1 MPLAFPVIHSEGTGG
16 WGYRYDENQRCLQE
30 EGHLQ
35 QVLKFMF
42 YAERRLVGKIFL
54 AQLYALHGFSNKE
67 DQQLTYIRGE
77 EKNNNRL
84 RMDTKD
90 NIKEGLKRLD
100 RLGDRRGWTEDNWDE
115 IANEED
121 ESRVPKDLRLG
132 TEVVLP
138 SSSGIG
144 WRARASAIQD
154 NMAAI
159 AADGG
164 PSLFVTMTCNIRWPE
179 ITDNLPKVAEGEKQ
193 PSAYDYPEIVSR
205 VFKQKLHVM
214 LTAIR
219 NGMFGAKPVYLIYV
233 IEYQTRGLPHAHIIF
248 RLPDEHHPT
257 MANGKINE
265 FMWAELPP
273 KEVADGRLRKLVLE
287 HMVHNHHKGTK
298 CMKDRRG
305 QYVPMPPRGT
315 VRDEVVAESTN
326 AEGVTIL
333 PEMYDERPPTP
344 EESSDSDDG
353 GYRPRRGP
361 PTCAKRFPQAFCN
374 ETYED
379 VRGFIHPR
387 RRPTSKLNSWIVP
400 YCAALLLL
408 LACHINVEVV
418 ARTQVVM
425 YLNKYINKGHEKS
438 EIRVVPCGDEPAEY
452 LEARVVPAM
461 RAIWVILGFPER
473 LMEPGCELLDVHE
486 EDQQKLA
493 FKQGMK
499 QSMKSALGERSETT
513 LTMYFARPS
522 EIDYPGMGALTY
534 KEFFERYRVDRPRG
548 FDSSGRP
555 RPDHALYQEA
565 PANALR
571 YGGAAKPPT
580 GAKGADRDTSNIIM
594 CRGKTGAR
602 WFIVPRERRHY
613 CRLRIVDMRN
623 PNLFRLSVL
632 LLKRPGTSF
641 QSLRTVD
648 GVEMTYERAC
658 RQLGLLE
665 DDNEAVET
673 MRQAT
678 KRFCLPHQVRR
689 LFAVL
694 VLQKLAT
701 PEQLWKFKD
710 EMSRD
715 HVFNAYD
722 VRRGWGTALK
732 RAVPRMDRD
741 VALARTLAY
750 LDRRLG
756 AQGYNVWELEP
767 EINEQRLAG
776 VDVCRSRDF
785 GAPEEEVIEPPD
797 TSKFLLEQSLAYN
810 FIMGCVNGDRPQRRL
825 FVDGP
830 AGTGKTTVL
839 NAVMQECARTGRE
852 VIPMAFTGVASLQL
866 RGGRTSHFCCGFPL
880 AMELEHG
887 SGISKE
893 SERGRA
899 LIRAGAIIV
908 DEVGMMNKNLVHSMD
923 RLLRDL
929 MGKRDEPFGGKL
941 VVFAGDF
948 RQVAPVVE
956 GAGPSATL
964 DASVTNS
971 SLWPGVTRLSLTTNH
986 RSKNDPKYC
995 DMLLEVGGDRVAC
1008 VPVPDSRTGVAVPM
1022 VPLPLVPRVD
1032 TEEELLNH
1040 AFPDVYD
1047 SHHCMQSAVVVATN
1061 AKRDEINKKMLER
1074 LRGNVKTAHSYDALK
1089 DESHKTEVPH
1099 QTLNMVR
1106 QAGVPEHQL
1115 EWKPGAVAMLTRNL
1129 SHRDGLLN
1137 GTRVVLVDE
1146 RQFVFIVR
1154 TLDGRV
1160 FAIPRIKFTIAGDK
1174 FTIVRTMYPIVLAW
1188 GITVHKCQ
1196 GQTLLRV
1203 SVDFRDEY
1211 FGHGMLYTALSRV
1224 AGSAHIRG
1232 LFAHVIDG
1240 VGYCRNVVL
1249 RPILKNAGIMPR
1261 DYPEDAT
1268 RLMLRRRARDVE
1280 DRAAAGG
1287 DDDDWDMMDLGDG
1300 FDDMEYDNPNDED
1313 AYELGDNALAAEA
1326 DEMDG
1331 DAATLRW
1338 MLRNGDPL
1346 AEEFLEQHEDDV
1358 DRDFNPYGD
1367 DAPSDGDDRDADYET
1382 PDEDE
1387 SPPFSADNMSEDG
1400 LSGMSFTDENP
1411 FGSEGVGMLSH
1422 GTDSSY
1428 ADENPFGSEG
1438 VGMSS
1443 HGTDS
1448 QVSSYADENPFESE
1462 DGGCGDGENANVPAD
1477 GSAVARGDGA
1487 DAMDVMDAALDAER
1501 EECPFVTELGGAVEH
1516 ADGEELPEAAAQPL
1530 DRASVSDEAAGAATV
1545 ASPRPNSDGSV
1556 VSREEA
1562 ALAAAAVAPVTL
1574 EEREVLD
1581 DMRAACRG
1589 VVLRPRDATFRSS
1602 NGSGAHD
1609 TALEVV
1615 FAKLSLT
1622 QMRAESGGLGL
1633 VTPPVAPQDS
1643 PGGALDFRVAG
1654 AMLSCM
1660 LARAR
1665 GSVQPMCDA
1674 RDEFR
1679 RLCDLAQPGVRLSGV
1694 GALMSV
1700 LRRALLHVGGPALV
1714 ERAPCCGSCG
1724 LQGETGECVVDV
1736 VDVSAAPGTLEERTR
1751 SLLRRRLQDSACA
1764 GCNGRALVCDRY
1776 VRGGFPACVLVH
1788 GGRDVRACGG
1798 DAVPSSFDASVVDGD
1813 SGAEV
1818 AVVARLR
1825 GFVEQRGDKHFVFC
1839 RAVDAA
1845 AGLWQVVDPVEAV
1858 SAPATVV
1865 DALPHA
1871 LVLCVYDVRP
1881 VSQPAEHVLPES
1893 PRVVARPPGNPRN
1906 VPPGDW
1912 SAEPPVEPPEP
1923 PPAED
1928 EDEDIAALA
1937 AEPGLPAEVQEARA
1951 EFFRGLFSEVG
1962 GLHSGREQQ
1971 RRSRREARAA
1981 DGEQGEAAAPARR
1994 ATDEAARPA
2003 PSSGRGSEPS
2013 APAPAPLGSL
2023 FPAGGHSGSS
2033 KCSCRACFTF
2043 KELML
2048 KYETLMLVAN
2058 ELTPNGEDNSCPVD
2072 SVLGL
2077 GLIMLILTQRAG
2089 RSGLQALRCNPR
2101 EGHGE
2106 HCKIGL
2112 ALLRYYIATAE
2123 GNQRDMDR
2131 FREWVRRLLDE
2142 RYGRKRGAFAEAIDN
2157 LTTVLQHFD
2166 DCDLF
2171 HGGRACVREFR
2182 QDLGKVPLPILLT
2195 DCPEEWDVKTR
2206 MMAKCRE
2213 AFCFERCR
2221 NCQRVECDKE
2231 EQVFKREPRFIVYG
2245 ESGMVQ
2251 TAAPRIPETLV
2262 MDVLIGDERR
2272 EARVTA
2278 WLSCMLL
2285 HYGGDHFVVLRRTR
2299 PSSVWEEV
2307 DAHRK
2312 RAKVRR
2318 CQDPDLG
2325 EVATIAIASCYCVS
2339 DVLPVPL
2346 PMPLPIP
2353 ARVASSPRTPAR
2365 PAVEQTSQPVG
2376 TRVCVV
2382 DPDERDDAMMRGE
2395 QASPMDLSYET
2406 VEHEAGP
2413 SGEAQSA
2420 VAREAALEFAQL
2432 QDACESLLLLQRSD
2446 VAFDGPHAA
2455 PLELFYLL
2463 LCEWQARSGARGLR
2477 CLSFAARNA
2486 PGAED
2491 VGTDVAA
2498 RFSMA
2503 LLTCVWQRAQ
2513 GVQGEIDAA
2522 VRGLERALAAM
2533 GRMPSLQFV
2542 LGRMLSHADV
2552 PQMAERG
2559 AFCLHCGK
2567 AHDPGPERED
2577 PVPVIGLPGTMGDL
2591 GELLQSA
2598 MKQTLFQSTCPACSF
2613 AAARRKCVLR
2623 GGLPAWLL
2631 FHAEEGK
2638 WVGGAPLDH
2647 FLAALSIAGQHDTD
2661 VAAHARLRAFVRRGP
2676 GDRLAVWR
2684 RDDETPEAW
2693 WVTDGSGPARRR
2705 SEKDLAGAPAAEMVC
2720 MYEVAPAGGAMHA
2733 APDVHAYEVA
2743 AAAGAAYYDEDLG
2756 DAADAP
2762 LDAPAPRA
2770 ADRAPRSPVVVDD
2783 NGEDEGASHA
2793 APSDPSM
2800 CRAMMTSPST
2810 RSP

>member
-1 MPLAFPVIHSEGTGG
+1 
-16 WGYRYDENQRCLQE
+16 
-30 EGHLQ
+30 
-35 QVLKFMF
+35 
-42 YAERRLVGKIFL
+42 
-54 AQLYALHGFSNKE
+54 
-67 DQQLTYIRGE
+67 
-77 EKNNNRL
+77 
-84 RMDTKD
+84 
-90 NIKEGLKRLD
+90 
-100 RLGDRRGWTEDNWDE
+100 
-115 IANEED
+115 
-121 ESRVPKDLRLG
+121 
-132 TEVVLP
+132 
-138 SSSGIG
+138 
-144 WRARASAIQD
+144 
-154 NMAAI
+154 
-159 AADGG
+159 
-164 PSLFVTMTCNIRWPE
+164 
-179 ITDNLPKVAEGEKQ
+179 
-193 PSAYDYPEIVSR
+193 
-205 VFKQKLHVM
+205 
-214 LTAIR
+214 
-219 NGMFGAKPVYLIYV
+219 
-233 IEYQTRGLPHAHIIF
+233 
-248 RLPDEHHPT
+248 
-257 MANGKINE
+257 
-265 FMWAELPP
+265 
-273 KEVADGRLRKLVLE
+273 
-287 HMVHNHHKGTK
+287 
-298 CMKDRRG
+298 
-305 QYVPMPPRGT
+305 
-315 VRDEVVAESTN
+315 
-326 AEGVTIL
+326 
-333 PEMYDERPPTP
+333 
-344 EESSDSDDG
+344 
-353 GYRPRRGP
+353 
-361 PTCAKRFPQAFCN
+361 
-374 ETYED
+374 
-379 VRGFIHPR
+379 
-387 RRPTSKLNSWIVP
+387 
-400 YCAALLLL
+400 
-408 LACHINVEVV
+408 
-418 ARTQVVM
+418 
-425 YLNKYINKGHEKS
+425 
-438 EIRVVPCGDEPAEY
+438 
-452 LEARVVPAM
+452 
-461 RAIWVILGFPER
+461 
-473 LMEPGCELLDVHE
+473 
-486 EDQQKLA
+486 
-493 FKQGMK
+493 
-499 QSMKSALGERSETT
+499 
-513 LTMYFARPS
+513 
-522 EIDYPGMGALTY
+522 
-534 KEFFERYRVDRPRG
+534 
-548 FDSSGRP
+548 
-555 RPDHALYQEA
+555 
-565 PANALR
+565 
-571 YGGAAKPPT
+571 
-580 GAKGADRDTSNIIM
+580 
-594 CRGKTGAR
+594 
-602 WFIVPRERRHY
+602 
-613 CRLRIVDMRN
+613 
-623 PNLFRLSVL
+623 
-632 LLKRPGTSF
+632 
-641 QSLRTVD
+641 
-648 GVEMTYERAC
+648 
-658 RQLGLLE
+658 
-665 DDNEAVET
+665 
-673 MRQAT
+673 
-678 KRFCLPHQVRR
+678 
-689 LFAVL
+689 
-694 VLQKLAT
+694 
-701 PEQLWKFKD
+701 
-710 EMSRD
+710 
-715 HVFNAYD
+715 
-722 VRRGWGTALK
+722 
-732 RAVPRMDRD
+732 
-741 VALARTLAY
+741 
-750 LDRRLG
+750 
-756 AQGYNVWELEP
+756 
-767 EINEQRLAG
+767 
-776 VDVCRSRDF
+776 
-785 GAPEEEVIEPPD
+785 
-797 TSKFLLEQSLAYN
+797 
-810 FIMGCVNGDRPQRRL
+810 
-825 FVDGP
+825 
-830 AGTGKTTVL
+830 
-839 NAVMQECARTGRE
+839 
-852 VIPMAFTGVASLQL
+852 
-866 RGGRTSHFCCGFPL
+866 
-880 AMELEHG
+880 
-887 SGISKE
+887 
-893 SERGRA
+893 
-899 LIRAGAIIV
+899 
-908 DEVGMMNKNLVHSMD
+908 
-923 RLLRDL
+923 
-929 MGKRDEPFGGKL
+929 
-941 VVFAGDF
+941 
-948 RQVAPVVE
+948 
-956 GAGPSATL
+956 
-964 DASVTNS
+964 
-971 SLWPGVTRLSLTTNH
+971 
-986 RSKNDPKYC
+986 
-995 DMLLEVGGDRVAC
+995 
-1008 VPVPDSRTGVAVPM
+1008 
-1022 VPLPLVPRVD
+1022 
-1032 TEEELLNH
+1032 
-1040 AFPDVYD
+1040 
-1047 SHHCMQSAVVVATN
+1047 
-1061 AKRDEINKKMLER
+1061 
-1074 LRGNVKTAHSYDALK
+1074 
-1089 DESHKTEVPH
+1089 
-1099 QTLNMVR
+1099 
-1106 QAGVPEHQL
+1106 
-1115 EWKPGAVAMLTRNL
+1115 
-1129 SHRDGLLN
+1129 
-1137 GTRVVLVDE
+1137 
-1146 RQFVFIVR
+1146 
-1154 TLDGRV
+1154 
-1160 FAIPRIKFTIAGDK
+1160 
-1174 FTIVRTMYPIVLAW
+1174 
-1188 GITVHKCQ
+1188 
-1196 GQTLLRV
+1196 
-1203 SVDFRDEY
+1203 
-1211 FGHGMLYTALSRV
+1211 
-1224 AGSAHIRG
+1224 
-1232 LFAHVIDG
+1232 
-1240 VGYCRNVVL
+1240 
-1249 RPILKNAGIMPR
+1249 
-1261 DYPEDAT
+1261 
-1268 RLMLRRRARDVE
+1268 
-1280 DRAAAGG
+1280 
-1287 DDDDWDMMDLGDG
+1287 MMDLGDG

-1487 DAMDVMDAALDAER
+1487 DAMDVMDAALDAEQ

-1516 ADGEELPEAAAQPL
+1516 AGSEELPEAAAQPL
-1530 DRASVSDEAAGAATV
+1530 DRERGRGSAT
-1545 ASPRPNSDGSV
+1545 
-1556 VSREEA
+1556 
-1562 ALAAAAVAPVTL
+1562 
-1574 EEREVLD
+1574 
-1581 DMRAACRG
+1581 
-1589 VVLRPRDATFRSS
+1589 RDATFRSS

-1751 SLLRRRLQDSACA
+1751 SLLRRRLQDAACA
-1764 GCNGRALVCDRY
+1764 GCNGRAVVCDRY
-1776 VRGGFPACVLVH
+1776 VRGGFPA
-1788 GGRDVRACGG
+1788 
-1798 DAVPSSFDASVVDGD
+1798 
-1813 SGAEV
+1813 GAEV

-1825 GFVEQRGDKHFVFC
+1825 GFVEQRADKHFVFC

-1893 PRVVARPPGNPRN
+1893 PRVVARPPATSFA
-1906 VPPGDW
+1906 PGGQGCGRRARGGSGASSSRDGRGGA
-1912 SAEPPVEPPEP
+1912 SG
-1923 PPAED
+1923 
-1928 EDEDIAALA
+1928 ALQRA
-1937 AEPGLPAEVQEARA
+1937 RKRA
-1951 EFFRGLFSEVG
+1951 ERAG
-1962 GLHSGREQQ
+1962 
-1971 RRSRREARAA
+1971 ARAA
-1981 DGEQGEAAAPARR
+1981 
-1994 ATDEAARPA
+1994 
-2003 PSSGRGSEPS
+2003 
-2013 APAPAPLGSL
+2013 GSL

-2043 KELML
+2043 EELML

-2123 GNQRDMDR
+2123 GNQSDMDR

-2221 NCQRVECDKE
+2221 NCQRDECDKE

-2312 RAKVRR
+2312 RAK
-2318 CQDPDLG
+2318 
-2325 EVATIAIASCYCVS
+2325 
-2339 DVLPVPL
+2339 
-2346 PMPLPIP
+2346 
-2353 ARVASSPRTPAR
+2353 TPAR

-2406 VEHEAGP
+2406 VEREAGP